1 VTFNLIHFMVSLFID
16 IRILDIFDVIL
27 TALLFYQIYRIIK
40 GTIAINIFAGIFAVY
55 ILWLLVRALNM
66 QLLGSILG
74 QVIGVGVIALIIVFQ
89 QEIRRFL
96 LLIGTRYVSNRT
108 FSIEKL
114 FVSVSGS
121 RPLIRINSLIKAFK
135 KLSGRRIGALVV
147 IARKSELESYSQ
159 TGDLL
164 NAITSSRLLESIFC
178 RESPLHDG
186 AVIIIGD
193 KIHAARCVLPVSEN
207 TSLPPE
213 LGMRHRAALG
223 MSEQTDAVVVVI
235 SEETGMISIT
245 DGGKIKPNIN
255 LRELTDYL
263 EKEFIRDPYVS
274 EFT

>member
-1 VTFNLIHFMVSLFID
+1 MFHFMVILFID

-66 QLLGSILG
+66 QLLGAILG

-96 LLIGTRYVSNRT
+96 ILIGTRYVSNRT

-114 FVSVSGS
+114 FSSVSGG
-121 RPLIRINSLIKAFK
+121 RPLVRVNSLVKSFK
-135 KLSGRRIGALVV
+135 KLSGKRIGALVV
-147 IARKSELESYSQ
+147 IARKSELESYAQ

-164 NAITSSRLLESIFC
+164 DAITSSRLLESIFC

-193 KIHAARCVLPVSEN
+193 KIHAARCVLPVSESTN
-207 TSLPPE
+207 LPPE

-235 SEETGMISIT
+235 SEETGLLSLT
-245 DGGKIKPNIN
+245 DGGKLIPNIS
-255 LRELTDYL
+255 LRDLTEYL
-263 EKEFIRDPYVS
+263 EKAFIRDPYVT
-274 EFT
+274 EFI